1 MDILK
6 SLTRLLIITCLC
18 SCAKVS
24 YISKASLGQFKLLYD
39 ARENEEIL
47 KDPNISNEDKEKI
60 KIIEVYKKFFYEY
73 WEKEPTKT
81 YAKTT
86 LLGRDAVSYLVISS
100 AKDKIKANE
109 ECFWFVGC
117 FPYLGFFDYND
128 ALEYEKKMT
137 EEGNETYL
145 RKVLAYSTLNNFSDP
160 ILSTFFYYNEFELA
174 ETIFHELFHTIFF
187 IKNEVELNENLANL
201 IGKKMVEIYFKDSP
215 KSETAK
221 KYLKEEEKYKT
232 LMELIIQLGGQYQ
245 EILQKDHSLE
255 SKNKYIQTVFL
266 PTIVNKCSK
275 LELDESRC
283 WPTRIKWNNATFAA
297 FLTYEKNQNEFS
309 DLLEQN
315 DGDLKLFLQKI
326 KEKYSIL

>member
-1 MDILK
+1 MTIL
-6 SLTRLLIITCLC
+6 CLC

-73 WEKEPTKT
+73 WEVEPTKT

-86 LLGRDAVSYLVISS
+86 FLGRDAVSYLVISS

-137 EEGNETYL
+137 DEGNETYL

-215 KSETAK
+215 KYETAK
-221 KYLKEEEKYKT
+221 KYLKEEEKYKN
-232 LMELIIQLGGQYQ
+232 LMELIIQLGEEYQ
-245 EILQKDHSLE
+245 KIIQKDYSME
-255 SKNKYIQTVFL
+255 SKNKYIQSVFL
-266 PTIVNKCSK
+266 PAIVKKCSN